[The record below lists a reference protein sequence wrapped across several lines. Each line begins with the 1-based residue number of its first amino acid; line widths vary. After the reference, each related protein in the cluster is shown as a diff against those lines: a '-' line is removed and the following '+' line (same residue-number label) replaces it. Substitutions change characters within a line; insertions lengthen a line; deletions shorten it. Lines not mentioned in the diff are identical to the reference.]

1 MSATETIIAF
11 AAKQALDKAI
21 GGATPIVTAY
31 HKTHFILL
39 ARAIQESNR
48 DQDIQK
54 TLQAIQKNLTDMKN
68 YGTRLLKAIPPK
80 PEPPSADAAELL
92 APATGKE
99 FFKLAGE
106 FTKGVENILDT
117 LGNYVKT
124 ADDLLNR
131 TAGELAKV
139 EKNLNMKGA
148 KWAALRQIS
157 NAQRLQDIQ
166 FIKIDEMDKL
176 SKQVSAAKSL
186 IAAYSNF

>member
-1 MSATETIIAF
+1 
-11 AAKQALDKAI
+11 
-21 GGATPIVTAY
+21 VTAY

-54 TLQAIQKNLTDMKN
+54 TLQAIQKNLTDVKN
-68 YGTRLLKAIPPK
+68 YGARLLKAIPPK
-80 PEPPSADAAELL
+80 PEPPSTDAAELL

-99 FFKLAGE
+99 FLKLAGE

-117 LGNYVKT
+117 LNNYVKT